1 MELKDFIAQTI
12 SQVME
17 GIKEAQDLTEKV
29 GGSVNPKGQIYSN
42 AESAPFQDKE
52 TTRIGDFIYFD
63 VAVEV
68 TEGKAES
75 GGAKISIPTLGGL
88 GGKLSGK
95 MENRLINRVK
105 FRLPVIYPKG
115 DYSENERIAY
125 TIGGSANHAGIVG
138 IDSSASILSTQVAD
152 DTRKPPF
159 STGEEA
165 F

>member
-17 GIKEAQDLTEKV
+17 GVKEAQKLAEKV
-29 GGSVNPKGQIYSN
+29 GGAVNPKGQLYLT

-52 TTRIGDFIYFD
+52 TTRIGDFIHFD

-68 TEGKAES
+68 TEGKTES
-75 GGAKISIPTLGGL
+75 GGAKLSIPTLGGF
-88 GGKLSGK
+88 GGELSGK
-95 MENRLINRVK
+95 MENRLINRVN

-115 DYSENERIAY
+115 NYKEKERIAY
-125 TIGGSANHAGIVG
+125 PFGGSASSLGFSS
-138 IDSSASILSTQVAD
+138 IDSSASILSTPVVD
-152 DTRKPPF
+152 PTRKPP
-159 STGEEA
+159 STTGEEG